1 MTKLAKSLKGLAEDR
16 PEFFK
21 KRDGKRD
28 KRDKNPRRKGQT
40 AKAVAQAV
48 PVPPADNITAPANE
62 TAQPAGPKP
71 LPTVAAA
78 VTPPPAPAPVAAK
91 PVVAKP
97 SILSLVLGANSRLT
111 ASTIGQDLQNDRDLR
126 TPAGVGA
133 FMNAMVQAEVLGTA
147 KLVWEV
153 GEANA
158 HHQWQAMDLRG
169 VKKELRKWANEDG
182 GENAQG
188 ILAIVEAFE
197 KVKAVS
203 DLVGEMWDLYVNVI
217 RPLGQVTGIV
227 RLHELLQRIYKQE
240 KGVLMYREPKK
251 GHREETSPKK
261 VVLTNNTDRG
271 TVAVVYQPWADSD
284 NKVSPKAEACWK
296 YVVDA
301 HNRVQGKNG
310 LTFEGLQAEAEAT
323 ETTPENIVEKKSG
336 KIFLAPKMGT
346 GPKRGALLAV
356 SEVEGG
362 VGLTVVKTVAM
373 AMAKTDRP
381 IGYFAK
387 EGDWI
392 RAGVGELY
400 QALEAWKNQG

>member
-1 MTKLAKSLKGLAEDR
+1 MFRDPRKAREIARQQARAAKPTLQK
-16 PEFFK
+16 
-21 KRDGKRD
+21 
-28 KRDKNPRRKGQT
+28 
-40 AKAVAQAV
+40 VV
-48 PVPPADNITAPANE
+48 VPPVENTAPANE

-78 VTPPPAPAPVAAK
+78 VTPPPAPAPVAASK
-91 PVVAKP
+91 PITKP

-111 ASTIGQDLQNDRDLR
+111 ASNIGQDLQNDRDLR

-133 FMNAMVQAEVLGTA
+133 FMNAMVNAEVLGTA

-158 HHQWQAMDLRG
+158 HHQWQSMDLKA

-188 ILAIVEAFE
+188 ILAIVDAFE

-203 DLVGEMWDLYVNVI
+203 DLIGEMWDLYVHVV

-251 GHREETSPKK
+251 GHREETSHKK
-261 VVLTNNTDRG
+261 VVLNNNTDRG
-271 TVAVVYQPWADSD
+271 VVSVVYQPWSDSD
-284 NKVSPKAEACWK
+284 NKISPKAEACWK

-301 HNRVQGKNG
+301 YNRVQGKNG
-310 LTFEGLQAEAEAT
+310 STLESLQAEAEST
-323 ETTPENIVEKKSG
+323 GITPQNIAEKKQG
-336 KIFLAPKMGT
+336 KIFVAPEMGT
-346 GPKRGALLAV
+346 GPKRGALL
-356 SEVEGG
+356 EVHNINGG
-362 VGLTVVKTVAM
+362 IGLTVIKTANM
-373 AMAKTDRP
+373 PMAKTDRP
-381 IGYFAK
+381 LGYFGK
-387 EGDWI
+387 EDDWT
-392 RAGVGELY
+392 RAGVGELF
-400 QALEAWKNQG
+400 QALEVWKKG